1 MIASVPLCCL
11 VLGTLLSLVSG
22 HLWWLCAAW
31 NSDRKYGRNSVGDS
45 AENSVRNYVGNSAWH
60 SVRNYGMNSDMNSAG
75 NYDWN
80 SAQTSSLRA
89 LFHV

>member
-1 MIASVPLCCL
+1 MPLCCL
-11 VLGTLLSLVSG
+11 VLGNLLSLVPG
-22 HLWWLCAAW
+22 HLWWLCAAL
-31 NSDRKYGRNSVGDS
+31 NSDRKSGRNSVGDS

-75 NYDWN
+75 NHDWN
-80 SAQTSSLRA
+80 SVQTSSLRA